1 MNNSTENTLAIVKA
15 RKKVIWCVITF
26 LFAIGNSILNPII
39 GLIVIVPYVL
49 QPIYTYSLVKAMNY
63 KLPFL
68 YSVGAIVPFLNVL
81 LPAFLAERA
90 RAKLGIS
97 ALL

>member
-1 MNNSTENTLAIVKA
+1 MNNPTDNTLAIIDA
-15 RKKVIWCVITF
+15 RKKVIWCVIAF
-26 LFAIGNSILNPII
+26 FIAIGNAVFNPVL

-49 QPIYTYSLVKAMNY
+49 QPIYTYGIAKAMNY
-63 KLPFL
+63 KLPFI
-68 YSVGAIVPFLNVL
+68 YSVGAVIPFLNVL